1 MRFSPDTPLS
11 KSLWHFLEMTAY
23 FYSSLPILPQ
33 HSVHG
38 KGDILGNGFVAV
50 KSSIVPLT

>member
-1 MRFSPDTPLS
+1 MESICVSGGERVRFSPDTPLS

-38 KGDILGNGFVAV
+38 KGDIL
-50 KSSIVPLT
+50 